1 MCAPCVCHL
10 QEFMQQLLTA
20 IVEQF
25 PHQALWSM
33 AVVVKSTIR
42 TRQVRGY
49 YWCCSKGYCHM
60 VQDDGHP
67 CGSQFG

>member
-1 MCAPCVCHL
+1 MCGLASACVCL

-42 TRQVRGY
+42 TRQV
-49 YWCCSKGYCHM
+49 SFLLLPAFTVVM
-60 VQDDGHP
+60 
-67 CGSQFG
+67 